1 MPAAIDTLKLAKRL
15 RQADFTDLPAE
26 ALAEAVGEAT
36 VEGVATK
43 LDIAELRAEL
53 KQDIA
58 DLRAELKQDIAD
70 LRAELK
76 QDIADLRAELKQ
88 DIAGVKQEIEG
99 LRAEMRQES
108 AALRVE
114 MAALESRMLRWMG
127 AGFAATIAV
136 LAAMIQF
143 VHR

>member
-1 MPAAIDTLKLAKRL
+1 MPAAIDTLKLAKRV
-15 RQADFTDLPAE
+15 RQADFTDLQAE

-58 DLRAELKQDIAD
+58 DLRTELKQHS
-70 LRAELK
+70 
-76 QDIADLRAELKQ
+76 
-88 DIAGVKQEIEG
+88 AGVRQEIEG

>member
-15 RQADFTDLPAE
+15 RQADFTEVQAE
-26 ALAEAVGEAT
+26 ALAEAVAEAT

-43 LDIAELRAEL
+43 LDIAGLRAELKQDITDLRVEL

-58 DLRAELKQDIAD
+58 DLRGELKQDIAD
-70 LRAELK
+70 LRGELK
-76 QDIADLRAELKQ
+76 
-88 DIAGVKQEIEG
+88 
-99 LRAEMRQES
+99 QES
-108 AALRVE
+108 AALRIE
-114 MAALESRMLRWMG
+114 ISALESRMLRWMG

-143 VHR
+143 VHH

>member
-15 RQADFTDLPAE
+15 RQADFTQLQAE

-53 KQDIA
+53 KQDN
-58 DLRAELKQDIAD
+58 
-70 LRAELK
+70 
-76 QDIADLRAELKQ
+76 
-88 DIAGVKQEIEG
+88 AGVRQEIEG
-99 LRAEMRQES
+99 LRAELRQES
-108 AALRVE
+108 ATLRVE

-136 LAAMIQF
+136 LAAMFQF
-143 VHR
+143 MHR

>member
-1 MPAAIDTLKLAKRL
+1 MQQGTEMPAAIDTLKLAKRL
-15 RQADFTDLPAE
+15 RQADFTQLQAE

-58 DLRAELKQDIAD
+58 DLRAELKQDIGD

-76 QDIADLRAELKQ
+76 QDN
-88 DIAGVKQEIEG
+88 AGVRQEIEG
-99 LRAEMRQES
+99 LRAELRLES
-108 AALRVE
+108 AAVRVE

-136 LAAMIQF
+136 LAAMFQF
-143 VHR
+143 IHR

>member
-1 MPAAIDTLKLAKRL
+1 MQQGTEMPAAIDTLKLAKRL
-15 RQADFTDLPAE
+15 RQADFTQLQAE

-43 LDIAELRAEL
+43 LDIAELRADL

-58 DLRAELKQDIAD
+58 DLRAELKQDIGD

-76 QDIADLRAELKQ
+76 QGN
-88 DIAGVKQEIEG
+88 AGVRQEIEG
-99 LRAEMRQES
+99 LRAELRLES
-108 AALRVE
+108 AAVRVE

-127 AGFAATIAV
+127 AGFAGTIAV
-136 LAAMIQF
+136 LAAMFQF
-143 VHR
+143 IHR

>member
-15 RQADFTDLPAE
+15 RQADFTQLQAE
-26 ALAEAVGEAT
+26 ALAEALGEAT

-58 DLRAELKQDIAD
+58 ELKQDITSVRQEIGG
-70 LRAELK
+70 LRVEL
-76 QDIADLRAELKQ
+76 
-88 DIAGVKQEIEG
+88 KQEIEG
-99 LRAEMRQES
+99 LRAEMKQES
-108 AALRVE
+108 ATLRVE

-136 LAAMIQF
+136 LAAMMQF